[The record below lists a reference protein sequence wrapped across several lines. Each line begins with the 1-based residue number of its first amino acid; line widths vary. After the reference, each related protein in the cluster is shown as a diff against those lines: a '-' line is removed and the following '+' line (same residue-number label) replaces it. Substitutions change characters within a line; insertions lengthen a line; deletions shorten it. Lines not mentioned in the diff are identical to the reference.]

1 MLASDVQVEG
11 TFTESET
18 GASVSDDVALSV
30 VRVELTPRRPA
41 PANQCAHRHSFG
53 VFELVDCVTVPSVPG
68 VLWQLHGGGTTPLAT
83 DGFLDTSVASPV
95 LRCPLTNNFAR
106 LEVCCQGARYCPI
119 IDYVEP
125 TDIIPERVDYRFPG
139 TPSRGYDD
147 AGDIALWVYLYIYP
161 KTVNFEEISLV
172 EVPWLQG
179 GSCSGYYA
187 SPDRSTER
195 YHDEYHGAGKWKNV
209 TTGNFWSL
217 DRIGCIPIQDW
228 EPGRLVW
235 DIPIGWNRLG
245 SLRGTLPVKNVGMFH
260 ATFDILMDGT
270 VRVEKFGEWVSRGLS
285 TNPEGPDNGK
295 VFLNGEE
302 RNVQQDMARWLEEL
316 MQGDEVVL

>member
-1 MLASDVQVEG
+1 MKCP
-11 TFTESET
+11 FI
-18 GASVSDDVALSV
+18 ALI
-30 VRVELTPRRPA
+30 
-41 PANQCAHRHSFG
+41 
-53 VFELVDCVTVPSVPG
+53 
-68 VLWQLHGGGTTPLAT
+68 
-83 DGFLDTSVASPV
+83 VASLAAAVGAAAFRPV
-95 LRCPLTNNFAR
+95 VLPVADRFDTEVATN
-106 LEVCCQGARYCPI
+106 V
-119 IDYVEP
+119 
-125 TDIIPERVDYRFPG
+125 
-139 TPSRGYDD
+139 S
-147 AGDIALWVYLYIYP
+147 IAAWQP
-161 KTVNFEEISLV
+161 R
-172 EVPWLQG
+172 
-179 GSCSGYYA
+179 A
-187 SPDRSTER
+187 
-195 YHDEYHGAGKWKNV
+195 AWKNV

-217 DRIGCIPIQDW
+217 DRIGCITIQDW

-285 TNPEGPDNGK
+285 TNPDGPDNGK